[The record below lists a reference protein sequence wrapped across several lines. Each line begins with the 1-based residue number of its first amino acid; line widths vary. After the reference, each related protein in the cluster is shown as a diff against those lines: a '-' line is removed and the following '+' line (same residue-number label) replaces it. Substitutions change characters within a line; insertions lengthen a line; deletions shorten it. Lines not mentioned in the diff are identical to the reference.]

1 MEQQKSRVIEL
12 KNKKLK
18 VKKPVQDNSFSDDSD
33 TSDDDPGQQPN
44 QISKLFNAGF
54 GANSKSKG
62 LNVKKQPPQKRRH
75 TILGDLF
82 GGFQRNKVNVL
93 SAESGLK
100 DKEMND
106 QNYQTDQKQDVKDKI
121 PVPF

>member
-18 VKKPVQDNSFSDDSD
+18 GKKPAQVNSFSDDSD
-33 TSDDDPGQQPN
+33 TSDDEPN
-44 QISKLFNAGF
+44 QQSNQLNKLFNAGF
-54 GANSKSKG
+54 GSGSKPKRLS
-62 LNVKKQPPQKRRH
+62 VKKQPPQKRRH

-82 GGFQRNKVNVL
+82 GGLSRNKVNVL
-93 SAESGLK
+93 SAEPALK

-106 QNYQTDQKQDVKDKI
+106 ENQQTDQKQDVRDKI
-121 PVPF
+121 PAPL

>member
-18 VKKPVQDNSFSDDSD
+18 DKKPVQDNSFSDDSD
-33 TSDDDPGQQPN
+33 TSDDEPGQQPN

-100 DKEMND
+100 DK
-106 QNYQTDQKQDVKDKI
+106 
-121 PVPF
+121 

>member
-12 KNKKLK
+12 KNKNLK
-18 VKKPVQDNSFSDDSD
+18 DKKPAQVNQFSDDSD
-33 TSDDDPGQQPN
+33 TSDDEPDQQAN

-54 GANSKSKG
+54 GTSSKSNG
-62 LNVKKQPPQKRRH
+62 LNVKKQPPSKRRH

-82 GGFQRNKVNVL
+82 GGLQRNKVNVL
-93 SAESGLK
+93 SAESGLR

-106 QNYQTDQKQDVKDKI
+106 QNYQTDQK
-121 PVPF
+121 